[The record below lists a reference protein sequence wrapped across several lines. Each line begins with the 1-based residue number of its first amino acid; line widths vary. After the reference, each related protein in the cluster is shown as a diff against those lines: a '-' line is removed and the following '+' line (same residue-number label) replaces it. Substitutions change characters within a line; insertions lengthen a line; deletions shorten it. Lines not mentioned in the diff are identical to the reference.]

1 MIPLNQNLSALKRSA
16 IRVYTNMA
24 KEVPGCVMLTIGEPD
39 FDTPQAIKAA
49 ACAALAAGQTHYAP
63 NQGTA
68 ALRKAV
74 ADYETRRGRAVT
86 PEQVLI
92 TVGATHA
99 LFTALLGILNPGEEV
114 IVPTPG
120 FGLYETIATV
130 AGAKTVRLDVT
141 KNNFQITKEALEA
154 AITPKTKA
162 IILNSPCNPTGVVLS
177 AESMANVKA
186 AVLGKPIFVISDN
199 VYSQLSDGNCPDLSL
214 DPELNDHLILCQ
226 SFSKPYAMTGWRIG
240 YLTCPDYV
248 MDRLLLLSAGEIA
261 AVPTFLQDAAVEALK
276 TDPGPM
282 RDTYAK
288 RRAYITARLRD
299 MGLSFPEPEGAFYV
313 FVDIRQFGM
322 DSAQFCTR
330 MIREAAVAAVP
341 GSCFG
346 SEGYIRLS
354 YCCSDSD
361 LEIGMDRMEAFIQAL
376 SACRGNALGG

>member
-24 KEVPGCVMLTIGEPD
+24 MEVPGCVMLTIGEPD

-141 KNNFQITKEALEA
+141 INNFQITKEALEA

-214 DPELNDHLILCQ
+214 DPELNDQLILCQ

-376 SACRGNALGG
+376 RACRGNALGG

>member
-1 MIPLNQNLSALKRSA
+1 MIPLNQNLSPLKRSA
-16 IRVYTNMA
+16 IRVYTNLA

-39 FDTPQAIKAA
+39 FDTPEPIKAA

-74 ADYETRRGRAVT
+74 ADYETDRGHAVT

-114 IVPTPG
+114 IVPSPG
-120 FGLYETIATV
+120 FGLYETIATI
-130 AGAKTVRLDVT
+130 AGVKTVPLDVT
-141 KNNFQITKEALEA
+141 KTGFQITFEALKA

-162 IILNSPCNPTGVVLS
+162 IILNSPCNPTGVVLN

-199 VYSQLSDGNCPDLSL
+199 VYSQLSDGHCPDLSL
-214 DPELNDHLILCQ
+214 DRELRDQLILCQ
-226 SFSKPYAMTGWRIG
+226 SFSKPYAMTGWRVG

-261 AVPTFLQDAAVEALK
+261 AAPTFAQEAAVEALK
-276 TDPGPM
+276 TDSSPM

-288 RRAYITARLRD
+288 RRAYITGRLRE

-313 FVDIRQFGM
+313 FADIRKFHM
-322 DSAQFCTR
+322 DSATFCTR

-354 YCCSDSD
+354 YCCSDED
-361 LEIGMDRMEAFIQAL
+361 LQKGMDRMEGFIKSL
-376 SACRGNALGG
+376 

>member
-1 MIPLNQNLSALKRSA
+1 MIPLNQNLSPLKRSA

-24 KEVPGCVMLTIGEPD
+24 KEVDGCVMLTIGEPD
-39 FDTPQAIKAA
+39 FDTPEAIKLAA
-49 ACAALAAGQTHYAP
+49 AAAMNANQTHYAP
-63 NQGTA
+63 NQGTLP
-68 ALRKAV
+68 LRQAV
-74 ADYETRRGRAVT
+74 AEYETARGNCVA

-120 FGLYETIATV
+120 FGLYETIATI

-141 KNNFQITKEALEA
+141 KTGFQITKEALDG

-177 AESMANVKA
+177 RESMENVKA
-186 AVLGKPIFVISDN
+186 AVLGKPIFIISDN

-214 DPELNDHLILCQ
+214 DPEVKDQLILCQ

-248 MDRLLLLSAGEIA
+248 MDRLLLLSAAEIA
-261 AVPTFLQDAAVEALK
+261 AVPTFLQDAAVAALK
-276 TDPGPM
+276 TDPSPM
-282 RDTYAK
+282 RDTYAR
-288 RRAYITARLRD
+288 RRAYVTERLRE

-313 FVDIRQFGM
+313 FVDIHKFGM
-322 DSAQFCTR
+322 DSAEFCTR
-330 MIREAAVAAVP
+330 MIREGAVAAVP

-354 YCCSDSD
+354 YCCSDED
-361 LEIGMDRMEAFIQAL
+361 LQKGMDRMERFIQTL
-376 SACRGNALGG
+376 TN

>member
-39 FDTPQAIKAA
+39 FDTPQAIKDASY
-49 ACAALAAGQTHYAP
+49 AALAAGQTHYAP

-214 DPELNDHLILCQ
+214 DPELNDQLILCQ

-376 SACRGNALGG
+376 RACCGNAFGG

>member
-49 ACAALAAGQTHYAP
+49 ACTALAAGQTHYAP

-120 FGLYETIATV
+120 FGLYETIAAV

-214 DPELNDHLILCQ
+214 DPELNDQLILCQ

>member
-1 MIPLNQNLSALKRSA
+1 MIPLNQNLSPLKRSA
-16 IRVYTNMA
+16 IRVYTNLA

-39 FDTPQAIKAA
+39 FDTPEPIKAA
-49 ACAALAAGQTHYAP
+49 ACAALASGQTHYAP

-74 ADYETRRGRAVT
+74 ADYETSRGHAVT

-99 LFTALLGILNPGEEV
+99 LFTTLLGILNPGEEV

-120 FGLYETIATV
+120 FGLYETIATI
-130 AGAKTVRLDVT
+130 AGAKTVPLDVT
-141 KNNFQITKEALEA
+141 KTGFQITLEALKA

-162 IILNSPCNPTGVVLS
+162 IILNSPCNPTGVVLN

-199 VYSQLSDGNCPDLSL
+199 VYSQLSDGHCPDLSL
-214 DPELNDHLILCQ
+214 DPDLQDQLILCQ
-226 SFSKPYAMTGWRIG
+226 SFSKPYAMTGWRVG

-261 AVPTFLQDAAVEALK
+261 AVPTFVQAAAVEALK

-288 RRAYITARLRD
+288 RRAYITGRLREI
-299 MGLSFPEPEGAFYV
+299 GLSFPEPEGAFYV
-313 FVDIRQFGM
+313 FVDIRKFHM
-322 DSAQFCTR
+322 DSATFCTR

-354 YCCSDSD
+354 YCCSDED
-361 LEIGMDRMEAFIQAL
+361 LQKGMDRMEGFIQTL
-376 SACRGNALGG
+376 TN

>member
-214 DPELNDHLILCQ
+214 DAELNDQLILCQ

-313 FVDIRQFGM
+313 FVDVRQFGM

-376 SACRGNALGG
+376 RACCGNAFGG